1 MKKTTLK
8 KKTIERLAQRLHE
21 ELAHHPNKNE
31 VIRLTL
37 AQLAD
42 DTAQCSR

>member
-21 ELAHHPNKNE
+21 ELLNHPNKDE
-31 VIRLTL
+31 VVRLAT

-42 DTAQCSR
+42 DLAQCVH